1 MKQHEWPATY
11 DDALDSDDNLIH
23 EEQYAA
29 ATRLQMSRL
38 MEEKDIIVAL
48 VKHHLGR
55 GNVGSD
61 VMVDFSRC
69 VIGSFNVC
77 IPICVKSLHNQGAT
91 TRLFLRCAMP
101 HKLAES
107 RLPGSVDEKTRCE
120 VATYA
125 WIQGNCPDVRI
136 PHLYG
141 FGLADGTQFT
151 YETQLPLF
159 AFLRRLVRRAL
170 LWLRTP
176 STTTCSLY
184 APHPS
189 GSRLS
194 TAYMVLEDVASKDS
208 QMLSNSWQTH
218 RDDPTRRRNLY
229 AGISRIMLSLARVPQ
244 PRIGSFRFHDDGTV
258 TLSNR
263 PLTCAMAILE
273 NDGAPRAIPPGR
285 TYASA
290 ATYASDLM
298 TLQDGRL
305 ATHPNAVFDAESC
318 RAEMA
323 CRVTFRAAAHHFV
336 DAVRGEGPFR
346 LRMDDLHASNVF
358 VDDAWNVS
366 SLVDLEWIAAQP
378 ADMLAAPY
386 WLTGCDPGEL
396 EGEALARFDDA
407 RREFM
412 NVFEM
417 EERRSRGRGGKEEE
431 QAPLRDAVEEAWV
444 RGATWFWLGLGSVN
458 AMHAMWDAHVRPLFV
473 PFMTAAEEEDLS
485 RLWCRESEAFVD
497 RKVGDYEAYCADLK
511 KMYDEQSKPSLRDK
525 TSST

>member
-1 MKQHEWPATY
+1 
-11 DDALDSDDNLIH
+11 
-23 EEQYAA
+23 
-29 ATRLQMSRL
+29 
-38 MEEKDIIVAL
+38 
-48 VKHHLGR
+48 
-55 GNVGSD
+55 
-61 VMVDFSRC
+61 MVDFSRC
-69 VIGSFNVC
+69 IMGSFNVC
-77 IPICVKSLHNQGAT
+77 IPVCVKSTHNQGAA

-107 RLPGSVDEKTRCE
+107 RSPGSVDEKTRCE

-125 WIQGNCPDVRI
+125 WMQRNCPDVRI
-136 PHLYG
+136 PYLYG
-141 FGLADGTQFT
+141 FGLSDGTQFT
-151 YETQLPLF
+151 HEKQLPLF
-159 AFLRRLVRRAL
+159 AFLCRVVHRAFLRLRS
-170 LWLRTP
+170 P

-194 TAYMVLEDVASKDS
+194 TSYMVLEDVAFKDS

-218 RDDPTRRRNLY
+218 RGDPMRRRNLY
-229 AGISRIMLSLARVPQ
+229 AGIARIMLSLARVPQ

-263 PLTCAMAILE
+263 PLTCAMMILE

-285 TYASA
+285 TYATA
-290 ATYASDLM
+290 AAYASELM
-298 TLQDGRL
+298 ALQDGRL

-323 CRVTFRAAAHHFV
+323 CRVTFRAAAHHFI
-336 DAVRGEGPFR
+336 DAARCEGPFR
-346 LRMDDLHASNVF
+346 LRMDDLHPSNIF
-358 VDDAWNVS
+358 VDDAWNVK

-396 EGEALARFDDA
+396 EGQALTRFDGV

-412 NVFEM
+412 QVFED
-417 EERRSRGRGGKEEE
+417 EERRSRRGPGEEE
-431 QAPLRDAVEEAWV
+431 APLRDAIEEAWA

-458 AMHAMWDAHVRPLFV
+458 AMHAMWDTHVRPRFV
-473 PFMTAAEEEDLS
+473 PFMTMAEEKDLS
-485 RLWCRESEAFVD
+485 RLWCCESEAFVD
-497 RKVGDYEAYCADLK
+497 RKVADYEAYCTELK
-511 KMYDEQSKPSLRDK
+511 RKYDEK
-525 TSST
+525 